1 MDFSDRLS
9 ALLAAK
15 NSAIL
20 SSKLEQAAVAVTVY
34 PERISHIAILE
45 SGRSM
50 AVQIAV
56 YSSTFGSISIAP
68 FTKLEPL

>member
-20 SSKLEQAAVAVTVY
+20 SSKLEQAVTVY